1 MSILDI
7 AQPTDAPA
15 PTNILDA
22 AGSGPDVARARL
34 SAAGDANPDQAA
46 KSLQISDDL
55 GVPAQIIDN
64 DFQNFSKLHEIG
76 AGNALVDSNHFLQT
90 YLNSHPMA
98 ARVSKDDLP
107 QLDASSKSVSQYSTG
122 SFLSRVLISGMS
134 AFKDAF
140 DAGGQGEEFGRYQ
153 QWLAQNPLFAN
164 YFIRQAAEAGGA
176 AATLGTSTLSG
187 LAAGVSA
194 GIGEA
199 YKRLGGSEAWGNRLT
214 RDVLAGIQVAMPEL
228 VPEAQVGAAIKSFHD
243 QMAPWAAAEKVPP
256 VGVHPLIDE
265 VHKAEVGIDQQ
276 NLGNALTAAQA
287 SQTRERSPALFES
300 FIAQHTNE
308 KLGVSADAI
317 RALYGDKVPNPDDG
331 ILGWVPRLQEQLQAA
346 ETTGGDVEIPV
357 SAFLTHAEPELW
369 NALKD
374 HIRFRE
380 GGLTA
385 EEAKQPI
392 DYQEPEKIVSPAL
405 RTDKGEIFTG
415 FNHGDAF
422 GKAAAEG
429 KAGNITDGFLTSS
442 GRFLNR
448 NEAATLVG
456 EDGYLKTEQLDK
468 MRQAAGVSP
477 KPQYTIQRA
486 DSQTGMHVYNIN
498 GPEGDAGH
506 FYIREDDGGKKLYI
520 DDIVAN
526 EGAGALGTGAM
537 RDILRQIKT
546 EFPKAEVI
554 EGQRVSGAREAAGT
568 VEKDG
573 RRLIDTRGQGVQYH
587 GTSTTE
593 YSPDEGHYSTTNY
606 YGQGL
611 YTTDAVDVAYG
622 YSKKGSKT
630 TNQRNI
636 FEIKEN
642 HPLNIVN
649 AEGPISSELKETL
662 SKTGDDY
669 VLSGLSHA
677 KNLRELYDEIRDEA
691 TGDGLS
697 ADSIQEI
704 FSAMQEQMVDA
715 GYRGISHK
723 GGLRTH
729 TKEHNVTIYFRP
741 EEDINATKR
750 SFDEFAPQPKAT
762 TASVSMRRVVPKQ
775 LELPVEGTTR
785 MEDRQP
791 LARPNEQEKK
801 YFRLIAQQADEDR
814 AALQEH
820 LEAAERRQ
828 TTQAY
833 RARTEELRPEVEDE
847 IKGLPGLA
855 LDEMLR
861 SGKIK
866 LSREG
871 LTDEQIAALPKGYVG
886 ADGIHA
892 DDLAGVLDHQSGGD
906 LVGDLLN
913 HLREREAS
921 GLGPKAFYNK
931 LVKDRLAQR
940 VEGELGPSAKE
951 RLDEIKDRV
960 LSETT
965 EDLLHEDT
973 LRAATEAGLQYPI
986 DKNVVKQAILRNYR
1000 RLAIGDISSDRFL
1013 ADAGRAGR
1021 AIEASLLK
1029 GDAAEAFRQRQRRD
1043 WAFMM
1048 AREARKTEKAMEQF
1062 DRTARR
1068 FSAREI
1074 SSVDQEYTNYIHD
1087 ILRRVGK
1094 QVKRSIQ
1101 DLEGAIG
1108 EKSLAEFAAFKQ
1120 AHDLREV
1127 PIADFL
1133 GEPGFKKDFDDLS
1146 VDEFEAVHNSIKTL
1160 IKNGR
1165 DEKTIVRA
1173 GEAQDL
1179 AAVKAQMVDQLRRFK
1194 EIAYDAEGKPI
1205 QAFAGVRH
1213 MLRTALVSH
1222 LQVEN
1227 VLSRL
1232 DRFDPNGVFSQ
1243 FIYRDLASAANHEA
1257 KLLREYSTRLGEI
1270 ADTANLKERIPN
1282 NIFTSP
1288 FDKDK
1293 PDAQPMA
1300 MTRKNLR
1307 AVLLNWGND
1316 SNRLKLAR
1324 GYGVDPSVVQMWLDR
1339 HATKADWDWA
1349 QKVWDLFS
1357 DLHDQSNVM
1366 YENLAGVAPESL
1378 VVNPITTQHGTY
1390 KGGYYPLIRHPTFG
1404 EDVKL
1409 PSGGLEEQGY
1419 VRATTPAGYTKTRTG
1434 AIYPLALDLDALPN
1448 RLRQIIHDV
1457 AFRPSVINA
1466 GKIFYDKG
1474 IKAEMVKHLG
1484 KEYADM
1490 FVPWLRDV
1498 ANVQNFVSSAEKD
1511 AMYWSDFMRQ
1521 NAVTTLVGFNPGTA
1535 LKHTPTALISS
1546 MAEVGPKNFLNA
1558 MRSLMS
1564 VNETTGESNWRF
1576 AMNTSEELQRR
1587 SRNWTETMGGGLA
1600 ALENRAGVVKSLQQG
1615 EVGAAFMSLREAI
1628 TELSSKPVAL
1638 GDLLSAVPTWMAQY
1652 DASMADHG
1660 IHGDAIAEADRAVRR
1675 AHGSS
1680 AITSRPAVARSRSV
1694 LGHWMTGFFTF
1705 FNDLFNR
1712 QVETLW
1718 RAGESYDL
1726 AKQGQ
1731 YGAAMG
1737 EAAKVGGR
1745 LFAYVIAPAMI
1756 EELVSP
1762 MTNKD
1767 HESWG
1772 EMAAKS
1778 LLFTLS
1784 SSWIGIRDIVSAML
1798 NKRDPSV
1805 GLLSTAEKSISD
1817 VVRDM
1822 TTQRMKAGN
1831 VIKHGTQLGGMLT
1844 GLTPAPI
1851 GRAAEFAIS
1860 GEHPRGP
1867 WGWATGLRYGTLRGH
1882 APTFQQWMR
1891 GR

>member
-7 AQPTDAPA
+7 AQPQTQAAPQG
-15 PTNILDA
+15 NIFDA
-22 AGSGPDVARARL
+22 AGNGPDIARSRVA
-34 SAAGDANPDQAA
+34 AAVDANPDQAA
-46 KSLQISDDL
+46 KSLVMEGDL
-55 GVPAQIIDN
+55 GVPAQVIDN
-64 DFQNFSKLHEIG
+64 DFQNFSKLHQISTDN
-76 AGNALVDSNHFLQT
+76 AVVNGNEFLQT

-107 QLDASSKSVSQYSTG
+107 QLDAVSSSVKDLLKKPYSQRLAEWTADQLKQGNYSSVALGTLSTVVAGALEMPFHFATMAKKAYDEGLSPQEEQEAALTG
-122 SFLSRVLISGMS
+122 AFLSQMYGATQNAGLIPHLEAGKPPPIGMS
-134 AFKDAF
+134 PITDEIHKIQTVAD
-140 DAGGQGEEFGRYQ
+140 
-153 QWLAQNPLFAN
+153 
-164 YFIRQAAEAGGA
+164 QAD
-176 AATLGTSTLSG
+176 
-187 LAAGVSA
+187 V
-194 GIGEA
+194 GEA
-199 YKRLGGSEAWGNRLT
+199 LT
-214 RDVLAGIQVAMPEL
+214 Q
-228 VPEAQVGAAIKSFHD
+228 
-243 QMAPWAAAEKVPP
+243 
-256 VGVHPLIDE
+256 
-265 VHKAEVGIDQQ
+265 
-276 NLGNALTAAQA
+276 AQA
-287 SQTRERSPALFES
+287 SQTRERAPDLFQS
-300 FIAQHTNE
+300 FIAQHTND

-317 RALYGDKVPNPDDG
+317 RALYGDKVPQPNDG

-346 ETTGGDVEIPV
+346 EATGGDVEIPV
-357 SAFLTHAEPELW
+357 AAFLTRAEPELW
-369 NALKD
+369 AALKD
-374 HIRFRE
+374 NIRFRE

-385 EEAKQPI
+385 EEAKALPPSEPTGQP
-392 DYQEPEKIVSPAL
+392 V
-405 RTDKGEIFTG
+405 
-415 FNHGDAF
+415 
-422 GKAAAEG
+422 
-429 KAGNITDGFLTSS
+429 
-442 GRFLNR
+442 
-448 NEAATLVG
+448 
-456 EDGYLKTEQLDK
+456 EDI
-468 MRQAAGVSP
+468 RQASGLAP
-477 KPQYTIQRA
+477 KPQYTITRSDTAGQA
-486 DSQTGMHVYNIN
+486 HVYNIT

-506 FYIREDDGGKKLYI
+506 FYIREDEGGRKLYI

-526 EGAGALGTGAM
+526 DGAGALGTGAM

-546 EFPKAEVI
+546 EFPNAEVL
-554 EGQRVSGAREAAGT
+554 EGQRVSGARETAG
-568 VEKDG
+568 
-573 RRLIDTRGQGVQYH
+573 
-587 GTSTTE
+587 GT
-593 YSPDEGHYSTTNY
+593 G
-606 YGQGL
+606 
-611 YTTDAVDVAYG
+611 
-622 YSKKGSKT
+622 
-630 TNQRNI
+630 
-636 FEIKEN
+636 
-642 HPLNIVN
+642 
-649 AEGPISSELKETL
+649 
-662 SKTGDDY
+662 
-669 VLSGLSHA
+669 
-677 KNLRELYDEIRDEA
+677 
-691 TGDGLS
+691 
-697 ADSIQEI
+697 
-704 FSAMQEQMVDA
+704 
-715 GYRGISHK
+715 
-723 GGLRTH
+723 
-729 TKEHNVTIYFRP
+729 TK
-741 EEDINATKR
+741 
-750 SFDEFAPQPKAT
+750 
-762 TASVSMRRVVPKQ
+762 ASVSMRRVQPKQ

-791 LARPNEQEKK
+791 LAKPNVQEQK
-801 YFRLIAQQADEDR
+801 YFKLIAKQVDEDR

-828 TTQAY
+828 TTQAF
-833 RARTEELRPEVEDE
+833 RNRTEELRPEVEDE
-847 IKGLPGLA
+847 VRGMPGLA

-861 SGKIK
+861 GGKIK

-871 LTDEQIAALPKGYVG
+871 LTDEQIAALPRDYIS
-886 ADGIHA
+886 ADGVHP
-892 DDLAGVLDHQSGGD
+892 DDLAGVLGHQSGGD

-940 VEGELGPSAKE
+940 VEGELGPSAAD
-951 RLDEIKDRV
+951 RLGEIKDRV

-965 EDLLHEDT
+965 EDLLHEET

-986 DKNVVKQAILRNYR
+986 DKKVVKDAILRSYR
-1000 RLAIGDISSDRFL
+1000 KLAIGDISSDRFL

-1021 AIEASLLK
+1021 AVEASLLK
-1029 GDAAEAFRQRQRRD
+1029 DDAAEAFRQRQRRD

-1062 DRTARR
+1062 ERTARR
-1068 FSAREI
+1068 FSAREV

-1087 ILRRVGK
+1087 ILQRVGK
-1094 QVKRSIQ
+1094 QVKRSVQ
-1101 DLEGAIG
+1101 DLAKAIG
-1108 EKSLAEFAAFKQ
+1108 DKSIAEFAAYKQ

-1133 GEPGFKKDFDDLS
+1133 GDPSFRKPFDELS
-1146 VDEFEAVHNSIKTL
+1146 VDEFDAVHNSIKTL

-1165 DEKTIVRA
+1165 DEQTITRA

-1179 AAVKAQMVDQLRRFK
+1179 AAVKAQMVDQLRRFG
-1194 EIAYDAEGKPI
+1194 EIKYDAEGKPM
-1205 QAFAGVRH
+1205 QRFAGVRH
-1213 MLRTALVSH
+1213 LLKTALVSH

-1232 DRFDPNGVFSQ
+1232 DRFDPNGVFTQ

-1257 KLLREYSTRLGEI
+1257 KLLREYSTKLGDI
-1270 ADTANLKERIPN
+1270 ADTANLKEKIPN
-1282 NIFTSP
+1282 NIFISP

-1293 PDAQPMA
+1293 PVDAQSPMA

-1307 AVLLNWGND
+1307 AVLLNWGNE
-1316 SNRLKLAR
+1316 SNKLKLAR
-1324 GYGVDPSVVQMWLDR
+1324 GYGVDPSLVQMWLNH

-1357 DLHDQSNVM
+1357 ELHDQSNIM
-1366 YENLAGVAPESL
+1366 YENLAGVAPEAL
-1378 VVNPITTQHGTY
+1378 DIRPIDTPHGQY

-1419 VRATTPAGYTKTRTG
+1419 VRATTPAGYTKARTG

-1457 AFRPSVINA
+1457 AFRPAVINA

-1484 KEYADM
+1484 KEYANM

-1498 ANVQNFVSSAEKD
+1498 ANVQNFVSSAERD
-1511 AMYWSDFMRQ
+1511 FGYWSDFMRQ

-1546 MAEVGPKNFLNA
+1546 MAEVGPVNFLKA
-1558 MRSLMS
+1558 MRSMVS
-1564 VNETTGESNWRF
+1564 VNEATSENGWQF
-1576 AMNTSEELQRR
+1576 AMRSSEELQRR
-1587 SRNWTETMGGGLA
+1587 SRNWSETMGGGLA
-1600 ALENRAGVVKSLQQG
+1600 ALENRAGVVKSVAQG
-1615 EVGAAFMSLREAI
+1615 EYGAAFMSLREAI

-1652 DASMADHG
+1652 EKSMADHG
-1660 IHGDAIAEADRAVRR
+1660 VHGDAIAEADRAVRR

-1680 AITSRPAVARSRSV
+1680 AITSRSAVARNRSA

-1705 FNDLFNR
+1705 FNDIFNR

-1718 RAGESYDL
+1718 RAGEAYDL
-1726 AKQGQ
+1726 AKEGQ
-1731 YGAAMG
+1731 YGAAMS
-1737 EAAKVGGR
+1737 EAGKVSGR

-1772 EMAAKS
+1772 AMAAKS
-1778 LLFTLS
+1778 LAFTLS
-1784 SSWIGIRDIVSAML
+1784 SSWIGVRDVVNAVL

-1817 VVRDM
+1817 VVRDV
-1822 TTQRMKAGN
+1822 TSKQMKAGN
-1831 VIKHGTQLGGMLT
+1831 VIKHGTQLGGMLS

-1851 GRAAEFAIS
+1851 GRAAEFALS

-1867 WGWATGLRYGTLRGH
+1867 WGWATGLRYGTLRSH

-1891 GR
+1891 GH